1 MAGLKVKK
9 GDTVVVLSGKDK
21 GKTGLVTLALPREN
35 KVVVEG
41 VNVAKRHRK
50 ATKAGENGAIVE
62 TPMPLDASNVAVMGP
77 DGKPTR
83 VGYKIA
89 ADGTK
94 SRVSKRSGGA
104 I

>member
-1 MAGLKVKK
+1 MSGLKVKK
-9 GDTVVVLSGKDK
+9 CDTVVVLSGKDK

-62 TPMPLDASNVAVMGP
+62 TPMPLDASNVAVMGT

-83 VGYKIA
+83 IGYAIA

>member
-50 ATKAGENGAIVE
+50 A
-62 TPMPLDASNVAVMGP
+62 SNVAVMGT

-83 VGYKIA
+83 IGYAIA

-94 SRVSKRSGGA
+94 SRISKRSGGA